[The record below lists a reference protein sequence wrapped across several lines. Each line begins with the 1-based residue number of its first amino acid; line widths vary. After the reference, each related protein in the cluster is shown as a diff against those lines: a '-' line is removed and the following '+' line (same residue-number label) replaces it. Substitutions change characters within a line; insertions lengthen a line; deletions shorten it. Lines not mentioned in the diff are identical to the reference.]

1 MLEWLQAHDGMVW
14 TIGIVSLVVLVASL
28 FIIPAIV
35 VRLPSDYFAHERRP
49 PSRMAGQNPG
59 LRLALRIGK
68 NLLGALLMLA
78 GIGMLL
84 LPGQGLLTLLV
95 GFFLIDAPGKYRL
108 ERRLAALPWVL
119 KPINWIRSRR
129 HKQPLRIWHRTHAA

>member
-1 MLEWLQAHDGMVW
+1 MLEWLQANDGMVW

-49 PSRMAGQNPG
+49 PSRMEGQKPG
-59 LRLALRIGK
+59 MRLALRIGK

-95 GFFLIDAPGKYRL
+95 GFFLIDGPGKYRL
-108 ERRLAALPWVL
+108 ERRLVALPWVH
-119 KPINWIRSRR
+119 KPINWIRSKRG
-129 HKQPLRIWHRTHAA
+129 KPPLRFWRRKNAA